1 MSDLVARLFTFE
13 GTGTLLGL
21 PFVRS
26 ALLAAAVL
34 GLMAG
39 LLAPLIVARGMAFA
53 VHGTSELA
61 FTGAA
66 AALLVG
72 VSVSL
77 GAVVGAVLAALA
89 FGLLG
94 LRQRERDSVI
104 GVVLAF
110 GLGLGV
116 LFLSLYEG
124 RASNKFGLLT
134 GSIVSVDSTNL
145 AVLAVTALLVLG
157 TLAVFYR
164 QLLFSSTDPEVAA
177 ARGVPVRLLAPLFAV
192 LVGLTTALAVP
203 VVGAILVLAVMVTPG
218 AAAAQVTSNPAKA
231 TLLSVFFAE
240 TALLG
245 GIVLSLGPGLPISG
259 YVATIVFL
267 WYLACRVVG
276 RVHRARGDGSTSEDH
291 GHGQPSVPTVA
302 ATTGA
307 AASADG
313 GTTGVAVPAR

>member
-1 MSDLVARLFTFE
+1 MDPLARLFTFD
-13 GTGTLLGL
+13 GTGMLLAL

-34 GLMAG
+34 GLVAG

-72 VSVSL
+72 VSVNL
-77 GAVVGAVLAALA
+77 GAVVGAVLAALL
-89 FGLLG
+89 FGVLG

-116 LFLSLYEG
+116 LFLALYDG

-145 AVLAVTALLVLG
+145 VVLAVTATLVLS
-157 TLAVFYR
+157 TLAVCYR
-164 QLLFSSTDPEVAA
+164 PLLFSSMDPEVAA
-177 ARGVPVRLLAPLFAV
+177 ARGVPVRVLAPLFAI

-218 AAAAQVTSNPAKA
+218 AAAAQITADPAKA
-231 TLLSVFFAE
+231 TLLSIFFAE
-240 TALLG
+240 SALLG

-267 WYLACRVVG
+267 WYVLCRLIARSRTSG
-276 RVHRARGDGSTSEDH
+276 RSRPAEPTNRPPPAVRDPARK
-291 GHGQPSVPTVA
+291 PVPTP
-302 ATTGA
+302 
-307 AASADG
+307 SA
-313 GTTGVAVPAR
+313 